1 MKNAS
6 TKSAPLFSLLNYSVQ
21 DQGPIIIAYHLKNP
35 ENMGHIIRLA
45 ANFACKRVVF
55 VGEQA
60 AVRESKIKKVG
71 GAAVGQIEWVFASDE
86 KWLQQVDEGYQIIAV
101 ETANDSVNCT
111 QAKLP
116 SKTAF
121 LLGNEIYGLPDEV
134 IKICDAS
141 IHIPMPGII
150 KSMNVSHACCVALY
164 EWVRQYLQ

>member
-1 MKNAS
+1 MTNAS
-6 TKSAPLFSLLNYSVQ
+6 TKSALLFSSLNYSVQ
-21 DQGPIIIAYHLKNP
+21 DEGPIIIAYHLKTP

-55 VGEQA
+55 VGDQG

-71 GAAVGQIEWVFASDE
+71 GAAVGQVEWGFASDDE
-86 KWLQQVDEGYQIIAV
+86 WLQQLDEGYQIIAV
-101 ETANDSVNCT
+101 ETSKDSINCT

-121 LLGNEIYGLPDEV
+121 LLGNEIYGLPDEL
-134 IKICDAS
+134 IKQCDAS

-150 KSMNVSHACCVALY
+150 KSMNVSHACTVALY
-164 EWVRQYLQ
+164 EWVRQFLR